1 MEFDR
6 QLIQLTYLNRV
17 LYRVTSPLVLFE
29 FMLTRWQKQS
39 ANYFKQVSPQTVTH
53 IEVENAHEIVF
64 CYGGFRIGAG

>member
-17 LYRVTSPLVLFE
+17 LYLCYIATGVIWIYVGTLA
-29 FMLTRWQKQS
+29 KQS

>member
-1 MEFDR
+1 
-6 QLIQLTYLNRV
+6 
-17 LYRVTSPLVLFE
+17 VLFE
-29 FMLTRWQKQS
+29 FMLARWQKQS